1 MPEITAREW
10 TFDEAIQQVGFGR
23 FQRKLMVI
31 CGVGWASGMTRIAG
45 AIAPTLGGYL
55 LPISLVA
62 ALSLYAV
69 AFAVGG
75 LAVLALGTETRGRPL
90 LDTV

>member
-1 MPEITAREW
+1 M
-10 TFDEAIQQVGFGR
+10 
-23 FQRKLMVI
+23 
-31 CGVGWASGMTRIAG
+31 GWASGMTRIAG

-55 LPISLVA
+55 LPVSLVA
-62 ALSLYAV
+62 ALTLYAV